1 MAREIGGNA
10 DKASIHVFTIEKTIT
25 VSHFPEQKT
34 LVGDWESLCTG
45 QFREALQRAAAEA
58 RLLGTKSWI
67 ADLTR
72 DPGVPAQEDLRWVE
86 TFDVGNALSKGVTAC
101 TTCSPKTRSRR
112 SPRSRIST
120 RRHARSSRART
131 SAAASTTSQFFS
143 WNRES
148 VRPLDHAEPVEV
160 AVGAVEI
167 HAVADDPAHADFEAH
182 VVELDG

>member
-1 MAREIGGNA
+1 MA

-101 TTCSPKTRSRR
+101 INIHRASVLARMGARR
-112 SPRSRIST
+112 WT
-120 RRHARSSRART
+120 K
-131 SAAASTTSQFFS
+131 SASEQGMLTYDCASLEEALELAAQ
-143 WNRES
+143 
-148 VRPLDHAEPVEV
+148 V
-160 AVGAVEI
+160 ASGKA
-167 HAVADDPAHADFEAH
+167 A
-182 VVELDG
+182 